1 MSVFTVRR
9 AVAAASMALV
19 AATLA
24 TPASAHDLDEPD
36 INAIAAKLCP
46 AGTST
51 AEAYDSESADSGDR
65 AEVDLYTYGS
75 SLETEATGDPVSLC
89 TFAIISTDEDSKLNG
104 TYTLNVGAAAI
115 SGGISGNDVVT
126 KAIATPFDA
135 TSNATINASGQQLT
149 SKTTAQ
155 KKAAKVKHKKAT
167 KAAKATYVKTV
178 KAAKKKFAKAGK
190 TSKAKKAMSKK
201 IAAAK
206 MKYRAALANADATQK
221 RQTSPTERDYSLKL
235 TLPFAS

>member
-9 AVAAASMALV
+9 TVAAASMALV

-24 TPASAHDLDEPD
+24 TPASAHELDED
-36 INAIAAKLCP
+36 AIAAKICP
-46 AGTST
+46 AGIS
-51 AEAYDSESADSGDR
+51 ADGSDFSDSADSSDR
-65 AEVDLYTYGS
+65 AEVDLYTYGIG
-75 SLETEATGDPVSLC
+75 EVEATGDPVSLC

-104 TYTLNVGAAAI
+104 TYTLNVGAAAV
-115 SGGISGNDVVT
+115 SGGISGTDFVT
-126 KAIATPFDA
+126 KAIVTPFDA
-135 TSNATINASGQQLT
+135 TSNATIDASGEQLT

-155 KKAAKVKHKKAT
+155 KKAAKAKHKKAA

-178 KAAKKKFAKAGK
+178 KAAKKKYAKAGK
-190 TSKAKKAMSKK
+190 TSKAKKALGKK

-206 MKYRAALANADATQK
+206 KKYRAALANADATQK

-235 TLPFAS
+235 SVPFAG